1 MARKGNPAL
10 IGAFVLGGIALAVA
24 ALIVFGGGGL
34 FQRTQTMVAYFDGS
48 LKGLAVGA
56 PVTLNGVKIGSV
68 TDVRIVVDVD
78 KETFRTPV
86 YFEIE
91 SKRLRDASGTP
102 IELKKDAPAL
112 TRLIERGLRAQPELQ
127 SLVTGQLQVSLN
139 FYPDT
144 PVRLTNL
151 SPTYPEMPTIPSSME
166 RLSRTLENLPIEEM
180 IADLRRTL
188 DTVNTLVSSP
198 EIIATIRGLQ
208 GTVASTDRLVNRVA
222 AQIAP
227 LMVKV
232 DTVATGAD
240 ATMAKLRQLATRLA
254 PVAEATLKEY
264 QQLGA
269 DVRAQIGPLT
279 VTVAELAGS
288 LSTTLEQAQ
297 QTMKSLETTIDA
309 DSPLRYDIA
318 RTLKELHLAARSLRG
333 LTDYLEQYPEAVV
346 SGKRGGTA
354 Q

>member
-24 ALIVFGGGGL
+24 ALVVFGGGGL
-34 FQRTQTMVAYFDGS
+34 FQRTQTIVAYFDGS

-56 PVTLNGVKIGSV
+56 PVTLNGVKVGSV
-68 TDVRIVVDVD
+68 TDVRIVVDTE
-78 KETFRTPV
+78 KEKFRTPV
-86 YFEIE
+86 FFEIE
-91 SKRLRDASGTP
+91 SKRLRDVSGTP
-102 IELKKDAPAL
+102 ISLQKGAPAL
-112 TRLIERGLRAQPELQ
+112 TRLIQRGLRAQPELQ

-144 PVRLTNL
+144 PVTLTNL
-151 SPTYPEMPTIPSSME
+151 SPEYPEMPTIPSSME

-180 IADLRRTL
+180 IADVRRTL
-188 DTVNTLVSSP
+188 DSINTLVSSP
-198 EIIATIRGLQ
+198 EIIATVRGLQ
-208 GTVASTDRLVNRVA
+208 TTVASTDRLVNRIA
-222 AQIAP
+222 SQIAP
-227 LMVKV
+227 LMGKV

-240 ATMAKLRQLATRLA
+240 ATMARLRQLTTRLT
-254 PVAEATLKEY
+254 PIAEATLREY

-269 DVRAQIGPLT
+269 DVRAQIGPLAVT
-279 VTVAELAGS
+279 VTQLAANLG
-288 LSTTLEQAQ
+288 TTLEQAQ

-346 SGKRGGTA
+346 SGKRGGAA